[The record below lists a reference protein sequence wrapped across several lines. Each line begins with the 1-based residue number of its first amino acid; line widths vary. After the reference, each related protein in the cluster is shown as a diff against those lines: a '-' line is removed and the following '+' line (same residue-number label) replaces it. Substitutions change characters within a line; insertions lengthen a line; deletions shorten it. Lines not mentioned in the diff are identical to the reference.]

1 MGAKHLATGQ
11 KVSELLASCW
21 KTMIPQA
28 ATKLLST
35 NSHESKAKLKIA
47 EYHE

>member
-1 MGAKHLATGQ
+1 MGAKHLATGAESQ
-11 KVSELLASCW
+11 RAIGELLENHDFTARNG
-21 KTMIPQA
+21 TV
-28 ATKLLST
+28 ST